1 MESVGTD
8 KPTAIKEIGM
18 SLIIN
23 TNAEALIA
31 QNNLTGTENGLNTA
45 MTDLSSGLRINT
57 AADDAA
63 GYAITEDLTSQ
74 VNGLNQANSN
84 AQDAT
89 SLVQTADGALNDVA
103 QMLQRV
109 RELAV
114 EYQGGTLDSTDQ
126 NAIVS
131 EVQQLAS
138 QIEQIGNQA
147 QFNGISLFAPTGA
160 NGTGNLTFQVGANDN
175 EVISIKLQA
184 LVGTNGIIS
193 LVDTITSGIGKAG
206 SATSLS
212 LGANGVLATLSAM
225 IDAVSTLASAFG
237 AVQNR
242 LSYTMNNL
250 STYSENLTS
259 AQSTIQDV
267 DMAAEMTEFTKDQIL
282 EQSGISMLSQA
293 EQNPQ
298 QVLKLL
304 GVVVLSSDPGGASA
318 PPGQAYPS
326 SVGAHGKFA
335 SAGPY
340 LAHSS
345 RRAHIH
351 LRSIE
356 GTGTRG
362 GETLSRPL
370 VVKPVRRGRVRRVR
384 PGRASSESA
393 GSGEHLA
400 HPRSVST
407 ANGS

>member
-1 MESVGTD
+1 MESVGTVN
-8 KPTAIKEIGM
+8 PTAIKEIGM

-31 QNNLTGTENGLNTA
+31 QNNLTGTENALNTA

-147 QFNGISLFAPTGA
+147 QFNGISLFAPTGT

-184 LVGTNGIIS
+184 LVGSNGVIS

-242 LSYTMNNL
+242 LSYTMDNL
-250 STYSENLTS
+250 STYSENLTA

-304 GVVVLSSDPGGASA
+304 GS
-318 PPGQAYPS
+318 
-326 SVGAHGKFA
+326 
-335 SAGPY
+335 
-340 LAHSS
+340 
-345 RRAHIH
+345 
-351 LRSIE
+351 
-356 GTGTRG
+356 
-362 GETLSRPL
+362 
-370 VVKPVRRGRVRRVR
+370 
-384 PGRASSESA
+384 
-393 GSGEHLA
+393 
-400 HPRSVST
+400 
-407 ANGS
+407 

>member
-1 MESVGTD
+1 
-8 KPTAIKEIGM
+8 M

-23 TNAEALIA
+23 TNSEALIA
-31 QNNLTGTENGLNTA
+31 QNNLNGTENALSSA

-63 GYAITEDLTSQ
+63 GYAITQDLNAQ
-74 VNGLNQANSN
+74 VTGLNQANSN

-160 NGTGNLTFQVGANDN
+160 SGTGNLTFQVGANAG
-175 EVISIKLQA
+175 EVIAITLQA
-184 LVGTNGIIS
+184 LVGSNGVIS
-193 LVDTITSGIGKAG
+193 LIDSVTSGVGVAG
-206 SATSLS
+206 SNSSFCLGDSNVLTSIS
-212 LGANGVLATLSAM
+212 TM
-225 IDAVSTLASAFG
+225 IDSVSTLASNFG
-237 AVQNR
+237 AIQNR

-250 STYSENLTS
+250 STYSENLNS

-267 DMAAEMTEFTKDQIL
+267 DMASEMTEFTKDQIL

-298 QVLKLL
+298 QILKLL
-304 GVVVLSSDPGGASA
+304 GA
-318 PPGQAYPS
+318 
-326 SVGAHGKFA
+326 
-335 SAGPY
+335 
-340 LAHSS
+340 
-345 RRAHIH
+345 
-351 LRSIE
+351 
-356 GTGTRG
+356 
-362 GETLSRPL
+362 
-370 VVKPVRRGRVRRVR
+370 
-384 PGRASSESA
+384 
-393 GSGEHLA
+393 
-400 HPRSVST
+400 
-407 ANGS
+407 

>member
-1 MESVGTD
+1 
-8 KPTAIKEIGM
+8 M

-184 LVGTNGIIS
+184 LVGSNGVIS

-225 IDAVSTLASAFG
+225 IDSVSTLASAFG

-242 LSYTMNNL
+242 LSYTMDNL
-250 STYSENLTS
+250 STYSENLTA

-304 GVVVLSSDPGGASA
+304 GS
-318 PPGQAYPS
+318 
-326 SVGAHGKFA
+326 
-335 SAGPY
+335 
-340 LAHSS
+340 
-345 RRAHIH
+345 
-351 LRSIE
+351 
-356 GTGTRG
+356 
-362 GETLSRPL
+362 
-370 VVKPVRRGRVRRVR
+370 
-384 PGRASSESA
+384 
-393 GSGEHLA
+393 
-400 HPRSVST
+400 
-407 ANGS
+407 

>member
-1 MESVGTD
+1 
-8 KPTAIKEIGM
+8 M

-23 TNAEALIA
+23 TNSEALIA
-31 QNNLTGTENGLNTA
+31 QNNLTTTEDSLNTA

-89 SLVQTADGALNDVA
+89 SLIQTADGALNDVE

-114 EYQGGTLDSTDQ
+114 EYNGGTLDSTDQ

-131 EVQQLAS
+131 EVQQLVC
-138 QIEQIGNQA
+138 QIDQIGQQA

-160 NGTGNLTFQVGANDN
+160 GGTGNLTFQVGANDS
-175 EVISIKLQA
+175 EVISITLQA
-184 LVGTNGIIS
+184 LTGSSGLLSVIDSIT
-193 LVDTITSGIGKAG
+193 VDIDSSSNTTF
-206 SATSLS
+206 S
-212 LGANGVLATLSAM
+212 LGASGILNTISNL
-225 IDAVSTLASAFG
+225 IDSVSTLASEFG

-242 LSYTMNNL
+242 LSYTMDNL

-298 QVLKLL
+298 EVLKLL
-304 GVVVLSSDPGGASA
+304 QS
-318 PPGQAYPS
+318 
-326 SVGAHGKFA
+326 
-335 SAGPY
+335 
-340 LAHSS
+340 
-345 RRAHIH
+345 
-351 LRSIE
+351 
-356 GTGTRG
+356 
-362 GETLSRPL
+362 
-370 VVKPVRRGRVRRVR
+370 
-384 PGRASSESA
+384 
-393 GSGEHLA
+393 
-400 HPRSVST
+400 
-407 ANGS
+407 

>member
-1 MESVGTD
+1 
-8 KPTAIKEIGM
+8 M

-31 QNNLTGTENGLNTA
+31 QNNLTMTEGSLNTA

-184 LVGTNGIIS
+184 LVGSHGVIS
-193 LVDTITSGIGKAG
+193 LIDTVTSGIGQAG

-225 IDAVSTLASAFG
+225 IDSVSTLASAFG

-242 LSYTMNNL
+242 LTYTMDNL
-250 STYSENLTS
+250 STYSENLTA

-267 DMAAEMTEFTKDQIL
+267 DMASEMTEFTKDQIL

-298 QVLKLL
+298 QILKLL
-304 GVVVLSSDPGGASA
+304 GG
-318 PPGQAYPS
+318 
-326 SVGAHGKFA
+326 
-335 SAGPY
+335 
-340 LAHSS
+340 
-345 RRAHIH
+345 
-351 LRSIE
+351 
-356 GTGTRG
+356 
-362 GETLSRPL
+362 
-370 VVKPVRRGRVRRVR
+370 
-384 PGRASSESA
+384 
-393 GSGEHLA
+393 
-400 HPRSVST
+400 
-407 ANGS
+407 

>member
-1 MESVGTD
+1 
-8 KPTAIKEIGM
+8 M

-23 TNAEALIA
+23 TNTEALIA
-31 QNNLTGTENGLNTA
+31 QNNLSNTEGALNSA

-89 SLVQTADGALNDVA
+89 SLIQTADGALNDVE
-103 QMLQRV
+103 QMLQRI

-138 QIEQIGNQA
+138 QIEQIGTQA
-147 QFNGISLFAPTGA
+147 QFNGISLFDPVGA
-160 NGTGNLTFQVGANDN
+160 NGTGNLTFQVGANDA
-175 EVISIKLQA
+175 EVISITLQA
-184 LVGTNGIIS
+184 LVGTKGILS
-193 LVDTITSGIGKAG
+193 LVDTITSGIGGTGGA
-206 SATSLS
+206 SSIS
-212 LGANGVLATLSAM
+212 LGVSGVLATLSVM
-225 IDAVSTLASAFG
+225 IDAVSTLASTFG

-267 DMAAEMTEFTKDQIL
+267 DMASEMTEFTKDQIL

-298 QVLKLL
+298 AVLKLL
-304 GVVVLSSDPGGASA
+304 GA
-318 PPGQAYPS
+318 
-326 SVGAHGKFA
+326 
-335 SAGPY
+335 
-340 LAHSS
+340 
-345 RRAHIH
+345 
-351 LRSIE
+351 
-356 GTGTRG
+356 
-362 GETLSRPL
+362 
-370 VVKPVRRGRVRRVR
+370 
-384 PGRASSESA
+384 
-393 GSGEHLA
+393 
-400 HPRSVST
+400 
-407 ANGS
+407 

>member
-1 MESVGTD
+1 
-8 KPTAIKEIGM
+8 M

-23 TNAEALIA
+23 TNSEALIA
-31 QNNLTGTENGLNTA
+31 QNNLNGTENALSGA

-63 GYAITEDLTSQ
+63 GYAITQDLNAQ
-74 VNGLNQANSN
+74 VRGLNQANSN

-147 QFNGISLFAPTGA
+147 QFNGISLFAPAGA
-160 NGTGNLTFQVGANDN
+160 SGTGNLTFQVGANAG
-175 EVISIKLQA
+175 EVIAITLQA
-184 LVGTNGIIS
+184 LVGSNGVIS
-193 LVDTITSGIGKAG
+193 LIDTVTSGVGQAG
-206 SATSLS
+206 SSASLS
-212 LGANGVLATLSAM
+212 LGDSNVLTSISNM
-225 IDAVSTLASAFG
+225 IDQVSTLASNFG
-237 AVQNR
+237 AIQNR

-250 STYSENLTS
+250 STYSENLNS

-267 DMAAEMTEFTKDQIL
+267 DMAAKMTEFTKDQIL

-298 QVLKLL
+298 QILKLL
-304 GVVVLSSDPGGASA
+304 GA
-318 PPGQAYPS
+318 
-326 SVGAHGKFA
+326 
-335 SAGPY
+335 
-340 LAHSS
+340 
-345 RRAHIH
+345 
-351 LRSIE
+351 
-356 GTGTRG
+356 
-362 GETLSRPL
+362 
-370 VVKPVRRGRVRRVR
+370 
-384 PGRASSESA
+384 
-393 GSGEHLA
+393 
-400 HPRSVST
+400 
-407 ANGS
+407 

>member
-1 MESVGTD
+1 
-8 KPTAIKEIGM
+8 M

-31 QNNLTGTENGLNTA
+31 QNNLTQTEGSLNTA

-63 GYAITEDLTSQ
+63 GYAISADLTSQ
-74 VNGLNQANSN
+74 VKGLNQANSN

-114 EYQGGTLDSTDQ
+114 EYQGGTLDSTDK

-138 QIEQIGNQA
+138 QIEQIGKQA
-147 QFNGISLFAPTGA
+147 QFNGISLFAPSG
-160 NGTGNLTFQVGANDN
+160 NKGTGNLTFQVGANDG
-175 EVISIKLQA
+175 EVISVKLQA
-184 LVGTNGIIS
+184 LVGKNGAIS
-193 LVDTITSGIGKAG
+193 LIDTITSGIGKAG

-212 LGANGVLATLSAM
+212 LGAVGVLASISTM
-225 IDAVSTLASAFG
+225 IDKVSTLASEFG

-250 STYSENLTS
+250 STYSENLNS

-267 DMAAEMTEFTKDQIL
+267 DMASEMTEFTKDQIL

-298 QVLKLL
+298 AVLKLL
-304 GVVVLSSDPGGASA
+304 GA
-318 PPGQAYPS
+318 
-326 SVGAHGKFA
+326 
-335 SAGPY
+335 
-340 LAHSS
+340 
-345 RRAHIH
+345 
-351 LRSIE
+351 
-356 GTGTRG
+356 
-362 GETLSRPL
+362 
-370 VVKPVRRGRVRRVR
+370 
-384 PGRASSESA
+384 
-393 GSGEHLA
+393 
-400 HPRSVST
+400 
-407 ANGS
+407 

>member
-1 MESVGTD
+1 
-8 KPTAIKEIGM
+8 
-18 SLIIN
+18 
-23 TNAEALIA
+23 
-31 QNNLTGTENGLNTA
+31 

-89 SLVQTADGALNDVA
+89 SLIQTADGALNDVE

-138 QIEQIGNQA
+138 QIEQIGTQA
-147 QFNGISLFAPTGA
+147 QFNGISLFDPVGA
-160 NGTGNLTFQVGANDN
+160 NGTGNLTFQVGANDA
-175 EVISIKLQA
+175 EVISITLQA
-184 LVGTNGIIS
+184 LVGTKGILS
-193 LVDTITSGIGKAG
+193 LVDTITSGIGGTGGAG
-206 SATSLS
+206 SIS
-212 LGANGVLATLSAM
+212 LGVSGVLATLSVM
-225 IDAVSTLASAFG
+225 IDAVSTLASTFG

-267 DMAAEMTEFTKDQIL
+267 DMASEMTEFTKDQIL

-298 QVLKLL
+298 AVLKLL
-304 GVVVLSSDPGGASA
+304 GA
-318 PPGQAYPS
+318 
-326 SVGAHGKFA
+326 
-335 SAGPY
+335 
-340 LAHSS
+340 
-345 RRAHIH
+345 
-351 LRSIE
+351 
-356 GTGTRG
+356 
-362 GETLSRPL
+362 
-370 VVKPVRRGRVRRVR
+370 
-384 PGRASSESA
+384 
-393 GSGEHLA
+393 
-400 HPRSVST
+400 
-407 ANGS
+407 

>member
-1 MESVGTD
+1 
-8 KPTAIKEIGM
+8 M

-23 TNAEALIA
+23 TNSEALIA
-31 QNNLTGTENGLNTA
+31 QNNLNGTEMALSGA

-63 GYAITEDLTSQ
+63 GYAITQDLNSQ

-89 SLVQTADGALNDVA
+89 SLVQTADGALNDVN

-138 QIEQIGNQA
+138 QIEQIGQQA
-147 QFNGISLFAPTGA
+147 QFNGISLFAPAGGGA
-160 NGTGNLTFQVGANDN
+160 TGNLTFQVGANQG
-175 EVISIKLQA
+175 EVIAITLQA
-184 LVGTNGIIS
+184 LTGSNGVISQIDSISTGAASATNIS
-193 LVDTITSGIGKAG
+193 LGDA
-206 SATSLS
+206 
-212 LGANGVLATLSAM
+212 GVLTTLSNM
-225 IDAVSTLASAFG
+225 IDAVSTLASSFG

-250 STYSENLTS
+250 STYSENLNS

-267 DMAAEMTEFTKDQIL
+267 DMASEMTEFTKDQIL

-304 GVVVLSSDPGGASA
+304 GA
-318 PPGQAYPS
+318 
-326 SVGAHGKFA
+326 
-335 SAGPY
+335 
-340 LAHSS
+340 
-345 RRAHIH
+345 
-351 LRSIE
+351 
-356 GTGTRG
+356 
-362 GETLSRPL
+362 
-370 VVKPVRRGRVRRVR
+370 
-384 PGRASSESA
+384 
-393 GSGEHLA
+393 
-400 HPRSVST
+400 
-407 ANGS
+407 

>member
-1 MESVGTD
+1 
-8 KPTAIKEIGM
+8 M

-23 TNAEALIA
+23 TNTEALIA
-31 QNNLTGTENGLNTA
+31 QNNLTNTEGALNSA

-89 SLVQTADGALNDVA
+89 SLIQTADGALNDVE
-103 QMLQRV
+103 QMLQRI

-138 QIEQIGNQA
+138 QIEQIGTQA
-147 QFNGISLFAPTGA
+147 QFNGISLFDPVGA
-160 NGTGNLTFQVGANDN
+160 NGTGNLTFQVGANDA
-175 EVISIKLQA
+175 EVISITLQA
-184 LVGTNGIIS
+184 LVGSNGILS
-193 LVDTITSGIGKAG
+193 LVDTITSGIGGTGGA
-206 SATSLS
+206 SSIS
-212 LGANGVLATLSAM
+212 LGVSGVLATLSVM
-225 IDAVSTLASAFG
+225 IDAVSTLASTFG

-267 DMAAEMTEFTKDQIL
+267 DMASEMTEFTKDQIL

-298 QVLKLL
+298 AVLKLL
-304 GVVVLSSDPGGASA
+304 GA
-318 PPGQAYPS
+318 
-326 SVGAHGKFA
+326 
-335 SAGPY
+335 
-340 LAHSS
+340 
-345 RRAHIH
+345 
-351 LRSIE
+351 
-356 GTGTRG
+356 
-362 GETLSRPL
+362 
-370 VVKPVRRGRVRRVR
+370 
-384 PGRASSESA
+384 
-393 GSGEHLA
+393 
-400 HPRSVST
+400 
-407 ANGS
+407 

>member
-1 MESVGTD
+1 
-8 KPTAIKEIGM
+8 M

-23 TNAEALIA
+23 TNSEALIA
-31 QNNLTGTENGLNTA
+31 QNNLTGTESSLNTA

-89 SLVQTADGALNDVA
+89 SLIQTADGALNDVE

-131 EVQQLAS
+131 EVQQLVC
-138 QIEQIGNQA
+138 QIDQIGNQA
-147 QFNGISLFAPTGA
+147 QFNGISLFAPTGTG
-160 NGTGNLTFQVGANDN
+160 GTGNLTFQVGANDS
-175 EVISIKLQA
+175 EVIAITLQA
-184 LVGTNGIIS
+184 LTGTNGLLKSIDS
-193 LVDTITSGIGKAG
+193 ITTDLTGGG
-206 SATSLS
+206 TTFS
-212 LGANGVLATLSAM
+212 LGAAGILSTISNL
-225 IDAVSTLASAFG
+225 IDSVSTLASEFG

-242 LSYTMNNL
+242 LSYTMDNL

-267 DMAAEMTEFTKDQIL
+267 DMASEMTEFTKDQIL

-304 GVVVLSSDPGGASA
+304 QG
-318 PPGQAYPS
+318 
-326 SVGAHGKFA
+326 
-335 SAGPY
+335 
-340 LAHSS
+340 
-345 RRAHIH
+345 
-351 LRSIE
+351 
-356 GTGTRG
+356 
-362 GETLSRPL
+362 
-370 VVKPVRRGRVRRVR
+370 
-384 PGRASSESA
+384 
-393 GSGEHLA
+393 
-400 HPRSVST
+400 
-407 ANGS
+407 

>member
-1 MESVGTD
+1 
-8 KPTAIKEIGM
+8 M

-23 TNAEALIA
+23 TNTEALIA
-31 QNNLTGTENGLNTA
+31 QNNLTNTEGALNSA

-89 SLVQTADGALNDVA
+89 SLIQTADGALNDVE

-138 QIEQIGNQA
+138 QIEQIGTQA
-147 QFNGISLFAPTGA
+147 QFNGISLFDPVGA
-160 NGTGNLTFQVGANDN
+160 NGTGNLTFQVGANDA
-175 EVISIKLQA
+175 EVISITLQA
-184 LVGTNGIIS
+184 LVGSNGILS
-193 LVDTITSGIGKAG
+193 LVDTITSGIGGTGGA
-206 SATSLS
+206 SSIS
-212 LGANGVLATLSAM
+212 LGVSGVLATLSVM
-225 IDAVSTLASAFG
+225 IDAVSTLASTFG

-267 DMAAEMTEFTKDQIL
+267 DMASEMTEFTKDQIL

-298 QVLKLL
+298 AVLKLL
-304 GVVVLSSDPGGASA
+304 GA
-318 PPGQAYPS
+318 
-326 SVGAHGKFA
+326 
-335 SAGPY
+335 
-340 LAHSS
+340 
-345 RRAHIH
+345 
-351 LRSIE
+351 
-356 GTGTRG
+356 
-362 GETLSRPL
+362 
-370 VVKPVRRGRVRRVR
+370 
-384 PGRASSESA
+384 
-393 GSGEHLA
+393 
-400 HPRSVST
+400 
-407 ANGS
+407 

>member
-1 MESVGTD
+1 
-8 KPTAIKEIGM
+8 M

-23 TNAEALIA
+23 TNTEALIA
-31 QNNLTGTENGLNTA
+31 QNNLTNTEGALNSA

-89 SLVQTADGALNDVA
+89 SLIQTADGALNDVE
-103 QMLQRV
+103 QMLQRI

-138 QIEQIGNQA
+138 QIEQIGTQA
-147 QFNGISLFAPTGA
+147 QFNGISLFDPTGTT
-160 NGTGNLTFQVGANDN
+160 GTGNLTFQVGANDA
-175 EVISIKLQA
+175 EVISITLQA
-184 LVGTNGIIS
+184 LVGTKGILS
-193 LVDTITSGIGKAG
+193 LVDTITSGIGG
-206 SATSLS
+206 SGGASSIS
-212 LGANGVLATLSAM
+212 LGVSGVLATLSVM
-225 IDAVSTLASAFG
+225 IDAVSTLASTFG

-267 DMAAEMTEFTKDQIL
+267 DMASEMTEFTKDQIL

-298 QVLKLL
+298 AVLKLL
-304 GVVVLSSDPGGASA
+304 GA
-318 PPGQAYPS
+318 
-326 SVGAHGKFA
+326 
-335 SAGPY
+335 
-340 LAHSS
+340 
-345 RRAHIH
+345 
-351 LRSIE
+351 
-356 GTGTRG
+356 
-362 GETLSRPL
+362 
-370 VVKPVRRGRVRRVR
+370 
-384 PGRASSESA
+384 
-393 GSGEHLA
+393 
-400 HPRSVST
+400 
-407 ANGS
+407 

>member
-1 MESVGTD
+1 
-8 KPTAIKEIGM
+8 M

-31 QNNLTGTENGLNTA
+31 QNNLSGTESSLNTA
-45 MTDLSSGLRINT
+45 MTSLSSGLRINT

-63 GYAITEDLTSQ
+63 GYAISADLTSQ
-74 VNGLNQANSN
+74 VNGLNQANAN

-160 NGTGNLTFQVGANDN
+160 GGTGNLTFQVGANDG
-175 EVISIKLQA
+175 EVIAITLQA
-184 LVGTNGIIS
+184 LVGSNGVIS
-193 LVDTITSGIGKAG
+193 LIDTVTAGVGQSG
-206 SATSLS
+206 SATQLS
-212 LGANGVLATLSAM
+212 LGATGVLNSISNM
-225 IDAVSTLASAFG
+225 IDSVSTLASEFG

-267 DMAAEMTEFTKDQIL
+267 DMASEMTEFTKDQIL

-298 QVLKLL
+298 QILKLL
-304 GVVVLSSDPGGASA
+304 GA
-318 PPGQAYPS
+318 
-326 SVGAHGKFA
+326 
-335 SAGPY
+335 
-340 LAHSS
+340 
-345 RRAHIH
+345 
-351 LRSIE
+351 
-356 GTGTRG
+356 
-362 GETLSRPL
+362 
-370 VVKPVRRGRVRRVR
+370 
-384 PGRASSESA
+384 
-393 GSGEHLA
+393 
-400 HPRSVST
+400 
-407 ANGS
+407 

>member
-1 MESVGTD
+1 
-8 KPTAIKEIGM
+8 M

-23 TNAEALIA
+23 TNSEALIA
-31 QNNLTGTENGLNTA
+31 QNNLTGTENALSSA

-63 GYAITEDLTSQ
+63 GYAITQDLNSQ
-74 VNGLNQANSN
+74 VRGLNQANSN

-89 SLVQTADGALNDVA
+89 SLVQTADGALNDVN

-138 QIEQIGNQA
+138 QIEQIGQQA
-147 QFNGISLFAPTGA
+147 QFNGISLFSPSGGSA
-160 NGTGNLTFQVGANDN
+160 TGNLTFQVGANQG
-175 EVISIKLQA
+175 ETISITLQA
-184 LVGTNGIIS
+184 LTGNNGIIS
-193 LVDTITSGIGKAG
+193 QIDSISTSTA
-206 SATSLS
+206 SATNIS
-212 LGANGVLATLSAM
+212 LGAAGVLTTLSNM
-225 IDAVSTLASAFG
+225 IDAVSTLASSFG

-250 STYSENLTS
+250 STYSENLNA

-267 DMAAEMTEFTKDQIL
+267 DMASKMTEFTKDQIL

-304 GVVVLSSDPGGASA
+304 GA
-318 PPGQAYPS
+318 
-326 SVGAHGKFA
+326 
-335 SAGPY
+335 
-340 LAHSS
+340 
-345 RRAHIH
+345 
-351 LRSIE
+351 
-356 GTGTRG
+356 
-362 GETLSRPL
+362 
-370 VVKPVRRGRVRRVR
+370 
-384 PGRASSESA
+384 
-393 GSGEHLA
+393 
-400 HPRSVST
+400 
-407 ANGS
+407 

>member
-1 MESVGTD
+1 
-8 KPTAIKEIGM
+8 M

-31 QNNLTGTENGLNTA
+31 QNNLSGTESSLNTA
-45 MTDLSSGLRINT
+45 MTSLSSGLRINT

-63 GYAITEDLTSQ
+63 GYAISADLTSQ

-114 EYQGGTLDSTDQ
+114 EYQGGTLDSTDK

-138 QIEQIGNQA
+138 QIEQIGTQA
-147 QFNGISLFAPTGA
+147 QFNGISLFDPAGNT
-160 NGTGNLTFQVGANDN
+160 GTGNLTFQVGANDN

-184 LVGTNGIIS
+184 LVGSNGVIS

-212 LGANGVLATLSAM
+212 LGANGVLATLSGM
-225 IDAVSTLASAFG
+225 IDKVSTLASEFG

-259 AQSTIQDV
+259 AKSTIQDV

-298 QVLKLL
+298 QILKLL
-304 GVVVLSSDPGGASA
+304 GA
-318 PPGQAYPS
+318 
-326 SVGAHGKFA
+326 
-335 SAGPY
+335 
-340 LAHSS
+340 
-345 RRAHIH
+345 
-351 LRSIE
+351 
-356 GTGTRG
+356 
-362 GETLSRPL
+362 
-370 VVKPVRRGRVRRVR
+370 
-384 PGRASSESA
+384 
-393 GSGEHLA
+393 
-400 HPRSVST
+400 
-407 ANGS
+407 